1 MPAVREKRSPTRH
14 PPGPLATY
22 PGDDSWTERP
32 FTDGVVL
39 VGDSAGY
46 NNPIIGQG
54 LSIAMRDARTVRD
67 VLRDGDFSPAA
78 FVAYADE
85 RMERMRRLR
94 FAATFMSAAFADE
107 CADRPARR
115 ARFFEMQQNEPLTL
129 GMLVGMMGGPRT
141 VRPRRSTAGS
151 SPPCRAPDRQSENLG
166 HLWRASEPFPRFTL
180 LNGT

>member
-1 MPAVREKRSPTRH
+1 M
-14 PPGPLATY
+14 
-22 PGDDSWTERP
+22 
-32 FTDGVVL
+32 L

-78 FVAYADE
+78 FVAYGEE

-129 GMLVGMMGGPRT
+129 GMLVGMMGGP
-141 VRPRRSTAGS
+141 
-151 SPPCRAPDRQSENLG
+151 ENGPAEAFDGRLVAAMRG
-166 HLWRASEPFPRFTL
+166 A
-180 LNGT
+180 